1 MPEKLLT
8 KQEIINYK
16 NDGAVVLRKKF
27 NIHWIKKLKKGI
39 DKDLKSPSPRLVS
52 HTKETGVPSYFE
64 DYWSWNLFPEFKD
77 FVFNSQCSQIA
88 SELLS
93 AKRINLVMDNWFL
106 REAGSKSQAPFH
118 HDISYFDF
126 NGLMCVLWLP
136 LEPVKKEE
144 FALAYNIFSN
154 IVEKEPDWAEGW
166 NKRATVLYLM
176 NNYQSSLEDIEEV
189 LILEPRHFGALSGQ
203 ALVYIELGQY
213 EKAIKSYKAAQKIYP
228 IIDAAKKMIPQLEE
242 LIKNQAI

>member
-1 MPEKLLT
+1 MKKSLFFLFLIFNFFSNSIAEDLDRNTELNKLFKELKVVEDLSTAQTIENKIWKIWTKHPNQNVLT
-8 KQEIINYK
+8 KSLTM
-16 NDGAVVLRKKF
+16 GT
-27 NIHWIKKLKKGI
+27 
-39 DKDLKSPSPRLVS
+39 DLM
-52 HTKETGVPSYFE
+52 
-64 DYWSWNLFPEFKD
+64 N
-77 FVFNSQCSQIA
+77 N
-88 SELLS
+88 
-93 AKRINLVMDNWFL
+93 
-106 REAGSKSQAPFH
+106 
-118 HDISYFDF
+118 
-126 NGLMCVLWLP
+126 
-136 LEPVKKEE
+136 EE